1 MSVINSAGRQS
12 PSASRG
18 LRLGGA
24 IIALVLVVI
33 VVTGLLQRA
42 RSSSQLRGR
51 TEANAVPTVTVIHPR
66 PLGEAASLRL
76 PGRLEAHSRA
86 QIYARASGYL
96 KSWNVDIGAQVK
108 AGQLLAEIETPDLDQ
123 QLAQARADL
132 AKADAD
138 AALAQTTAQ
147 RWQSMRGTD
156 AVSQQEVDEK
166 SGDAVAK
173 RAAVKAAQA
182 NVERLLAMQ
191 SFQHVV
197 APFDGIVISRATDIG
212 ALIMAGG
219 GNGPE
224 LFSVANT
231 RTLRVYVQ
239 VPQNYMPSIRIGSAA
254 KLSVPEYPG
263 RRFDARVESTAGAV
277 IASSGGSLVQL
288 AVDNAKGELLPGG
301 YAEINIDLPAAT
313 EGLSIPASSL
323 VFDGNGTRV
332 AVLDTDNTARMKPIT
347 INRDLGNSIEVLG
360 LVASDNVI
368 DSPPDSLGEGDAV
381 QLAKAPAGAEN
392 NDAPTV
398 H

>member
-1 MSVINSAGRQS
+1 M
-12 PSASRG
+12 SRG
-18 LRLGGA
+18 LRRGGA

-33 VVTGLLQRA
+33 VVLGLLQRA
-42 RSSSQLRGR
+42 RSSTHLREQ
-51 TEANAVPTVTVIHPR
+51 TEVNAVPTVTVIHPHR
-66 PLGEAASLRL
+66 RGEAASLRL
-76 PGRLEAHSRA
+76 PGRLEAYSRA

-132 AKADAD
+132 AKAEAD
-138 AALAQTTAQ
+138 AALAQTTAK

-166 SGDAVAK
+166 SGDAMAK

-191 SFQHVV
+191 GFQHVV
-197 APFDGIVISRATDIG
+197 APFDGTVISRATDIG

-219 GNGPE
+219 GSGPE
-224 LFSVANT
+224 LFTVANT
-231 RTLRVYVQ
+231 RSLRVYVQ

-277 IASSGGSLVQL
+277 MASSGGSLVQL
-288 AVDNAKGELLPGG
+288 AVDNANGELLPGG
-301 YAEINIDLPAAT
+301 YAEINIDLPTAA
-313 EGLSIPASSL
+313 EGLFIPASSL

-332 AVLDTDNTARMKPIT
+332 AVLDTDNTARMKPVT
-347 INRDLGNSIEVLG
+347 ISRDLGNVIEVLG
-360 LVASDNVI
+360 LTASDNVI
-368 DSPPDSLGEGDAV
+368 DSPPDFLGEGDV
-381 QLAKAPAGAEN
+381 VRLAKAPAGAEHN
-392 NDAPTV
+392 NAPST